1 MGTVV
6 GGRGYG
12 DIYLLGAFKRDG
24 RGGASACCL
33 SPGSQ
38 NQWGMHAGSRS
49 SLSPLS
55 LLENN
60 VFLMSCALPKRP
72 FTVDNKHKMNSS
84 AS

>member
-1 MGTVV
+1 MEGEGE
-6 GGRGYG
+6 GGGGQVPATFARGRRN
-12 DIYLLGAFKRDG
+12 D
-24 RGGASACCL
+24 
-33 SPGSQ
+33 
-38 NQWGMHAGSRS
+38 QWGMHAASRS

-60 VFLMSCALPKRP
+60 VFLMSCARPKRP